1 MSKKNSNVNL
11 KNGFQNHRDLSKV
24 FLNFKNKLDALN
36 RNSYVVAVSGGPDS
50 LALVALSIAYTFFKK
65 TKFYYIL
72 IDHNIRKNSNLEAKQ
87 VKSLL
92 KKKSI
97 NLRVFQNKKKIFQNV
112 QAKARNVRYKI
123 ISDYC
128 KKNSIKFVLTAHNLE
143 DQVETFLIRLSRG
156 SGLKGLAAMSPISK
170 INSEVYLYR
179 PLLDT
184 KKKFL
189 KKISKNVFGKY
200 FIDPSN
206 KNEKYLRTKMR
217 NLKKPLE
224 RSGIKYDQIFR
235 SIQNLSS
242 SKITLDKYLNKIFK
256 ELIKKKNNEI
266 SINFEKYVKLN
277 KDTKMAIINESI
289 KKLKKNYYDVRSK
302 KVNNLINN
310 LNRKNFKKSTLGG
323 CIFFKKGGNLCL
335 KIEKI

>member
-65 TKFYYIL
+65 TKLYYIL

>member
-97 NLRVFQNKKKIFQNV
+97 NLRVFQNKKKISQNV

-156 SGLKGLAAMSPISK
+156 SGLKGLAAMSPLSK
-170 INSEVYLYR
+170 INSQVYLYR

-189 KKISKNVFGKY
+189 KKISKNVFGTY
-200 FIDPSN
+200 LIDPSN

-289 KKLKKNYYDVRSK
+289 KKLKKNYYDMRSK
-302 KVNNLINN
+302 K
-310 LNRKNFKKSTLGG
+310 
-323 CIFFKKGGNLCL
+323 
-335 KIEKI
+335 

>member
-97 NLRVFQNKKKIFQNV
+97 NLLVFQNKKKISQNV
-112 QAKARNVRYKI
+112 QAKARDVRYKI

-128 KKNSIKFVLTAHNLE
+128 KKNSIKFVLTAHNFE

-156 SGLKGLAAMSPISK
+156 SGLKGLAAMSPLSK
-170 INSEVYLYR
+170 IDSQVYLYR

-189 KKISKNVFGKY
+189 KKISKNVFGTY

-289 KKLKKNYYDVRSK
+289 KKLKKNYYDMRSK

-310 LNRKNFKKSTLGG
+310 LNKKNFKKSTLGG

>member
-97 NLRVFQNKKKIFQNV
+97 NLLVFQNKKKISQNV
-112 QAKARNVRYKI
+112 QAKARDVRYKI

-128 KKNSIKFVLTAHNLE
+128 KKNSIKFVLTAHNFE

-156 SGLKGLAAMSPISK
+156 SGLKGLAAMSPLSK
-170 INSEVYLYR
+170 IDSQVYLYR

-189 KKISKNVFGKY
+189 KKISKNVFGTY

-289 KKLKKNYYDVRSK
+289 KKLKKNYYDMRSK
-302 KVNNLINN
+302 KVNNLINT

>member
-1 MSKKNSNVNL
+1 
-11 KNGFQNHRDLSKV
+11 
-24 FLNFKNKLDALN
+24 
-36 RNSYVVAVSGGPDS
+36 
-50 LALVALSIAYTFFKK
+50 
-65 TKFYYIL
+65 
-72 IDHNIRKNSNLEAKQ
+72 
-87 VKSLL
+87 
-92 KKKSI
+92 
-97 NLRVFQNKKKIFQNV
+97 
-112 QAKARNVRYKI
+112 
-123 ISDYC
+123 
-128 KKNSIKFVLTAHNLE
+128 
-143 DQVETFLIRLSRG
+143 
-156 SGLKGLAAMSPISK
+156 
-170 INSEVYLYR
+170 
-179 PLLDT
+179 
-184 KKKFL
+184 
-189 KKISKNVFGKY
+189 
-200 FIDPSN
+200 
-206 KNEKYLRTKMR
+206 MR

-289 KKLKKNYYDVRSK
+289 KKLKKNYYDMRSK
-302 KVNNLINN
+302 KVNNLINT

>member
-72 IDHNIRKNSNLEAKQ
+72 IDHNIRKNSNIEAKQ

-97 NLRVFQNKKKIFQNV
+97 NLRVFQNKKKISQNI

-156 SGLKGLAAMSPISK
+156 SGLKGLAAMSPLSK
-170 INSEVYLYR
+170 INSQVYLFR

-189 KKISKNVFGKY
+189 KKISKNVFGTY

-289 KKLKKNYYDVRSK
+289 KKLKKNYYDMRSK
-302 KVNNLINN
+302 KVNNLINT